1 MAITSNEKTMIHTFG
16 WPTGI
21 CSWSLQQNLTGVAA
35 CLRSLGIQHIHLAV
49 GQPNDR
55 DSGAFLTE
63 AQAQD
68 WIITSAMIDFAQED
82 YSSLESIRL
91 TGGIVPDAQWPSNRQ
106 RFIQAAD
113 LAAALGTPFLSMHAG
128 FLDPAQTGRT
138 RIFHDR
144 IQCLADA
151 AGEKNLTLLL
161 ETGQESA
168 ADLREFLEE
177 LAHPAVGLNFDPA
190 NMILYD
196 KDDPVSAVK
205 ILAPWIRH
213 AHVKDA
219 VRTQIP
225 GQWGREVPWGEG
237 EVGGDAFLLALQA
250 TGFNGAVAIE
260 RESGTQ
266 RLTDIA
272 TAVKRLASSAL
283 PNNSA

>member
-1 MAITSNEKTMIHTFG
+1 MIHTLG
-16 WPTGI
+16 WPTGV
-21 CSWSLQQNLTGVAA
+21 CSWSLQQDITGVAA
-35 CLRSLGIQHIHLAV
+35 CLRSIGIQHIHLAV
-49 GQPNDR
+49 GQPD
-55 DSGAFLTE
+55 DSDPGAFLAE
-63 AQAQD
+63 VRAQD
-68 WIITSAMIDFAQED
+68 WIITSAMIHFAQED

-91 TGGIVPDAQWPSNRQ
+91 TGGIVPDAHWPANRQ

-128 FLDPAQTGRT
+128 FLDPTQTGRT
-138 RIFHDR
+138 RIFYDR

-151 AGEKNLTLLL
+151 AGERNLTLLL

-168 ADLREFLEE
+168 ADLRLFLEE
-177 LAHPAVGLNFDPA
+177 LDHPAVGLNFDPA

-196 KDDPVSAVK
+196 KDDPASAVK
-205 ILAPWIRH
+205 MLAPWILH
-213 AHVKDA
+213 AHIKDA
-219 VRTQIP
+219 VRTRVP
-225 GQWGREVPWGEG
+225 GQWGRELPWGEG
-237 EVGGDAFLLALQA
+237 EVGGGDFLLALQA

-283 PNNSA
+283 PDDSA